1 MQPHQWWQWAGA
13 LAITTLCVQYSVLI
27 MALSANDKEKAHWN
41 EPEVTAFIDYLYNH
55 WPGAEI
61 GDAGNFRLTTYNAAV
76 DHIVPYHSSGPK
88 KTGKMCKTKWSSVC
102 YYCWLFIHTN
112 WSVFLQIK
120 HIYSAIENYQNQSG
134 FHWDNICGAGIE
146 GDTAEAV
153 WTTYI

>member
-1 MQPHQWWQWAGA
+1 
-13 LAITTLCVQYSVLI
+13 

-55 WPGAEI
+55 RPGAEI

-102 YYCWLFIHTN
+102 YYC
-112 WSVFLQIK
+112 
-120 HIYSAIENYQNQSG
+120 
-134 FHWDNICGAGIE
+134 
-146 GDTAEAV
+146 
-153 WTTYI
+153 